1 MTIYEKWKKKHGLTG
16 SGASLSGASASGAS
30 LYEEWKKKHGLSESK
45 ASSSEASSS
54 LLDEYMMKKKAETVY
69 GEINEALS
77 AFETSAGNYAKNYQT
92 RLSNRK
98 AGDYVSDSGE
108 WLSEITEQKAQFDA
122 SAEQIKSLLG
132 KYGRYYGEDYVSSV
146 IGYLDGT
153 ADTQAQ
159 IIAAASK
166 DNDYWKQFSKE
177 QYESAYDS
185 LTYEKKYE
193 GKSYADV
200 QKAISALS
208 DGREKT
214 WLADNADSFMSSAD
228 AQAEI
233 DRLQKEN
240 TEKYGKYSS
249 HTADY
254 MNEFHSGP
262 ISLKTSAKNEE
273 LDRIRELEGIRDSA
287 KNREEL
293 SAYEKYLPEAYEY
306 ANRVSQGE
314 KEQLSPASDS
324 IFGVFGQSPNAPVK
338 KNTEGGASV
347 SETGDIAFTEEG
359 QRALNNTVDGLLSG
373 VSNSGF
379 MTDEENKMLRYLVYA
394 KGAKE
399 AGRYLTALERE
410 LNRRS
415 AEQMNQSVSDMVANG
430 NPAEKIFYSVAS
442 VGMNIVGGPLAFL
455 DNLEQYAKG
464 ERIDPNRPA
473 QALRQIGSGIR
484 AETAAGIEKATE
496 GTVFGT
502 KLFGQNAMSMLYNAL
517 MSSADS
523 VVGAYTLGNLYTV
536 SMGMGAAA
544 SEAEALYNKGASNSQ
559 IFSRS
564 LAAGLAEYITE
575 KVSVEN
581 LIKPKNATGALSA
594 AKEVLK
600 QAGIEATEEMASDL
614 LNLIADSAIMAG
626 NSDMEQAIKKYRS
639 GYTDEEGVYRKGVS
653 EAEAK
658 ELAWRDFFTDMLAD
672 GLSGAISGGLSG
684 SASTLAQM
692 SQNKQNRKNV
702 FSANERAV
710 LDGLYEKRLSEAER
724 DGSLS
729 KSDKRKLREELS
741 DGLKRGYIST
751 DEIESVLGG
760 ESYTAYKNSSEEENS
775 LKAKKKKLSEEIET
789 LLDKPNPTIRDS
801 ERLGEARKELSK
813 LSGRLQEAEA
823 KTAESK
829 RRLSDEVKQLTGN
842 DAYLKAS
849 YDERA
854 KRGEKFEADLSQY
867 DEKQRAVV
875 KKAIDSGF
883 LNNTRRTHEFVDVIA
898 KISADKGISFDFT
911 DNAKLKSSG
920 FSVEGRT
927 VNGYAAKNGITV
939 NMDSPKAWQS
949 TVGHEITHILE
960 DTGHYAELRK
970 ALFEYAESKGEYQ
983 SRLDAVTKL
992 YENVKGADI
1001 DSELTAELVG
1011 EYLFTDENFINNLSA
1026 KHRNVFQRI
1035 YDEIK
1040 YLCKAVTAGSR
1051 EARRL
1056 EKIKKA
1062 FDKAYRENGKLTDV
1076 RENGKDAVRYS
1087 LSYTTDN
1094 RPVAVIEENIL
1105 DGVPRSQW
1113 VNTVKKT
1120 ISDRFSNG
1128 IPVGGRL
1135 IKVNRLTRNEYTNS
1149 KYSKYIRDN
1158 EGEIYTD
1165 KFKSSNNIDDIVLA
1179 STNYINEDLK
1189 HQRKDN
1195 FKEFAR
1201 GDVLIRVGNKDYSA
1215 KVIVG
1220 FTANK
1225 EMVLYDVIDF
1235 VPTNLSIRKSS
1246 PYGQSLKTPIRSG
1259 ELSSDN
1265 SISQN
1270 ESVVNSKDM
1279 QKSEKN
1285 SLSWHEDYLP
1295 MEEGDIAPVGKNAV
1309 PARELKL
1316 RSDTEDI
1323 APVRSDLRQ
1332 SGGIDDDFPIAD
1344 KDKKKEGENGTAE
1357 EGGLYRSVSE
1367 RVQEKIKRL
1376 EAELEGN
1383 RRLKAQSE
1391 ADFDREIEELQA
1403 EYDGRKNKN
1412 TKEANRLLRRIERVR
1427 RLKDGALSDYEHSI
1441 SLLEAKIENANRPE
1455 YRRAEQRKAK
1465 AEERRNF
1472 ISGLLGDTTYWRDK
1486 KLGLSYKLNT
1496 LKRNLRDIVRG
1507 ADGKADIERADKIYD
1522 FLQGAYNHHE
1532 AEFKRESEKI
1542 KKPFFD
1548 MKINRYESEYI
1559 QMLGEFT
1566 YNPKTTL
1573 SRETVEAYYEKHK
1586 DKLDVKKVNK
1596 AIQAAR
1602 EVYEQLYHR
1611 INAVLREE
1619 GMKELG
1625 YIEGYFPHF
1634 NNTGQGLLGK
1644 LLNWK
1649 TTDNEIPTDI
1659 AGLTEQFKPKKSWQ
1673 SFDKHRTGD
1682 STEYNF
1688 LKGFDTYVH
1697 GALDWIYHIE
1707 DIQNRR
1713 ELENYIRYTHS
1724 EKGVREKVD
1733 AVRNDPELDADEVQE
1748 RIDAIYGEAENP
1760 LGNFLIDLRSGTNTL
1775 AGKKSTMDREME
1787 YATRRKIYSTVTNIN
1802 NRISANMIAG
1812 SISSAL
1818 TNLIPITQSWSQV
1831 SPVSTIVGLAE
1842 FVRNQVKSDGIAEKS
1857 DFLTNRYHEEQLLNR
1872 TGWDK
1877 VSSAFSLFQNTIDR
1891 ITGETIWRSKY
1902 HENLKAGMSESEAIK
1917 NADAFAE
1924 GVMAGRSRGNMP
1936 TAFNAKNPVAKLFTS
1951 FQLEVANQYAYM
1963 FKDMPQD
1970 IGKENLGKLTSGYI
1984 KMFVGA
1990 YIFNAMFS
1998 ALTGRDAAFDPIGIL
2013 EELLRELLGD
2023 DDEEEPDITGAAG
2036 NLIENVLENT
2046 PFVGGILGGGRVP
2059 ISSALPYELDY
2070 KALLEDIDGMSG
2082 DQNSQK
2088 YTKHFWSELL
2098 KPLTYVVSP
2107 MGGGQ
2112 LRKTV
2117 QGLSMF
2123 TGDKEVSG
2131 SYTDSGNLRFP
2142 VEPTAGNL
2150 LQAAL
2155 FGQYA
2160 SKNAR
2165 EYFDNGYTP
2174 LTPEQTEE
2182 YAALGLPISQY
2193 REIKK
2198 GISEARKTADK
2209 NGYSK
2214 YTDDS
2219 GAVYFYDKS
2228 TGTLYDSD
2236 YKKSD
2241 RSVLELERV
2250 TSSEQIADYIGG
2262 LSLTGEQK
2270 NILYGN
2276 AVSQSLTDEYGYEKY
2291 TGYTYGGDGSRVR
2304 GNYLFDRSTD
2314 TWYDSDY
2321 NEVSPEDIEEL
2332 REVSVPDISLYENYS
2347 GFEEFDFAQKNPEKY
2362 ALSQAVCED
2371 FTAYREI
2378 TDAISAIKADGG
2390 SRKEKVL
2397 SYINGLDLDYGQ
2409 KLMLFKSE
2417 YGSDTRFDYR
2427 ILEYLGEREELSY
2440 EQTLSILTALGLDKY
2455 RVRFTE

>member
-1 MTIYEKWKKKHGLTG
+1 MTDNDKKKKSFLEELARLEKERLKREKNRLDTFSKSNTDNYDIAPVTDSKKVDFFDSGALNDGYDFGDISRSILGSVGDFGLNVVKGIGGVGEGIADWGAYRAADIADRLGYEDWAYLQRLGAEESTIDRLLEPAQSNLDKNSFLGRTPQSVAQGLGQVSTVWATGNLLGAAGVGKTAADTVITGGNLLSSMG
-16 SGASLSGASASGAS
+16 SGESEAYAGGATEDEARTYGMISGAA
-30 LYEEWKKKHGLSESK
+30 
-45 ASSSEASSS
+45 
-54 LLDEYMMKKKAETVY
+54 DT
-69 GEINEALS
+69 
-77 AFETSAGNYAKNYQT
+77 
-92 RLSNRK
+92 
-98 AGDYVSDSGE
+98 
-108 WLSEITEQKAQFDA
+108 ITEMLFGGM
-122 SAEQIKSLLG
+122 G
-132 KYGRYYGEDYVSSV
+132 KGIHAVGYGKG
-146 IGYLDGT
+146 L
-153 ADTQAQ
+153 
-159 IIAAASK
+159 
-166 DNDYWKQFSKE
+166 
-177 QYESAYDS
+177 
-185 LTYEKKYE
+185 
-193 GKSYADV
+193 
-200 QKAISALS
+200 
-208 DGREKT
+208 
-214 WLADNADSFMSSAD
+214 SSAD
-228 AQAEI
+228 
-233 DRLQKEN
+233 
-240 TEKYGKYSS
+240 
-249 HTADY
+249 
-254 MNEFHSGP
+254 
-262 ISLKTSAKNEE
+262 
-273 LDRIRELEGIRDSA
+273 
-287 KNREEL
+287 
-293 SAYEKYLPEAYEY
+293 
-306 ANRVSQGE
+306 
-314 KEQLSPASDS
+314 
-324 IFGVFGQSPNAPVK
+324 
-338 KNTEGGASV
+338 
-347 SETGDIAFTEEG
+347 
-359 QRALNNTVDGLLSG
+359 
-373 VSNSGF
+373 
-379 MTDEENKMLRYLVYA
+379 
-394 KGAKE
+394 
-399 AGRYLTALERE
+399 
-410 LNRRS
+410 
-415 AEQMNQSVSDMVANG
+415 
-430 NPAEKIFYSVAS
+430 
-442 VGMNIVGGPLAFL
+442 
-455 DNLEQYAKG
+455 
-464 ERIDPNRPA
+464 
-473 QALRQIGSGIR
+473 
-484 AETAAGIEKATE
+484 
-496 GTVFGT
+496 
-502 KLFGQNAMSMLYNAL
+502 
-517 MSSADS
+517 
-523 VVGAYTLGNLYTV
+523 
-536 SMGMGAAA
+536 
-544 SEAEALYNKGASNSQ
+544 
-559 IFSRS
+559 
-564 LAAGLAEYITE
+564 
-575 KVSVEN
+575 
-581 LIKPKNATGALSA
+581 
-594 AKEVLK
+594 
-600 QAGIEATEEMASDL
+600 
-614 LNLIADSAIMAG
+614 
-626 NSDMEQAIKKYRS
+626 
-639 GYTDEEGVYRKGVS
+639 
-653 EAEAK
+653 
-658 ELAWRDFFTDMLAD
+658 DMLAKNVS
-672 GLSGAISGGLSG
+672 GKLKNQIVKNLTEFGIKAGAEGFEEVLAGIMQAAGKKATYMSEEKLSDILKDENLLEQFIVGSVTSGIAQSG
-684 SASTLAQM
+684 IVPGMKQGSLIEANKTGRDFITGY
-692 SQNKQNRKNV
+692 SQNEQKVIDKVLKDRIAERKN
-702 FSANERAV
+702 A
-710 LDGLYEKRLSEAER
+710 GEKLQGR
-724 DGSLS
+724 DKTKIYDEVIRDLEYGRI
-729 KSDKRKLREELS
+729 DV
-741 DGLKRGYIST
+741 
-751 DEIESVLGG
+751 DEIESILGG
-760 ESYTAYKNSSEEENS
+760 ESYNVYKQSADEETA
-775 LKAKKKKLSEEIET
+775 LKSKKKALSDEIET
-789 LLDKPNPTIRDS
+789 ILDRENPTLRDS
-801 ERLGEARKELSK
+801 ERLGAARKELSK
-813 LSGRLQEAEA
+813 LSGRLKEAEA

-842 DAYLKAS
+842 DVYLKAS

-867 DEKQRAVV
+867 DEKQREVV

-883 LNNTRRTHEFVDVIA
+883 LNNTGRTHEFVDVIA

-920 FSVEGRT
+920 FSVEGKT
-927 VNGYAAKNGITV
+927 VNGYATKDGVTV

-949 TVGHEITHILE
+949 TVGREITHILE
-960 DTGHYAELRK
+960 GTGHYAELRK

-1076 RENGKDAVRYS
+1076 RENGKDVKYS
-1087 LSYTTDN
+1087 INPEFAEQYDRWDKKTLKSFTIGTTSDVLQSLGIKDSDIKWDGSKIIKIQSDHPAMTDN
-1094 RPVAVIEENIL
+1094 VIKQVPNIL
-1105 DGVPRSQW
+1105 ENPVLVMKSKTVDGRLTLFGEVYDE
-1113 VNTVKKT
+1113 N
-1120 ISDRFSNG
+1120 N
-1128 IPVGGRL
+1128 IPVLAVLELNPTNRGGKTLDL
-1135 IKVNRLTRNEYTNS
+1135 IKVASAYGKDVALQNFINTS
-1149 KYSKYIRDN
+1149 
-1158 EGEIYTD
+1158 EIVYTD
-1165 KFKSSNNIDDIVLA
+1165 KKRIEKWLKLNRLNLPLANQIDSNNIV
-1179 STNYINEDLK
+1179 
-1189 HQRKDN
+1189 
-1195 FKEFAR
+1195 
-1201 GDVLIRVGNKDYSA
+1201 
-1215 KVIVG
+1215 
-1220 FTANK
+1220 
-1225 EMVLYDVIDF
+1225 
-1235 VPTNLSIRKSS
+1235 
-1246 PYGQSLKTPIRSG
+1246 
-1259 ELSSDN
+1259 
-1265 SISQN
+1265 SQKN
-1270 ESVVNSKDM
+1270 TTVNSKDM

-1316 RSDTEDI
+1316 RPDTDDIAPVRKDIAPAGEDI
-1323 APVRSDLRQ
+1323 APVRSDLKR
-1332 SGGIDDDFPIAD
+1332 SSGIDDDFPIAD
-1344 KDKKKEGENGTAE
+1344 KDKKKAQENGTAG
-1357 EGGLYRSVSE
+1357 EGGLYHSVSE

-1441 SLLEAKIENANRPE
+1441 SLLEAKIENANQPE
-1455 YRRAEQRKAK
+1455 YRRTEQRKAK
-1465 AEERRNF
+1465 AAERQDF
-1472 ISGLLGDTTYWRDK
+1472 ISKLLGDTTYWRDK

-1532 AEFKRESEKI
+1532 AELKRESEKI

-1548 MKINRYESEYI
+1548 MKINPYESVYI

-1586 DKLDVKKVNK
+1586 NKLDVKKVNK

-1688 LKGFDTYVH
+1688 LKGFDAYVH

-1748 RIDAIYGEAENP
+1748 RLDSIYGEAENP
-1760 LGNFLIDLRSGTNTL
+1760 LGNFLIDLRIGTNTL

-1787 YATRRKIYSTVTNIN
+1787 YATRRKIYSTMTNIN

-1857 DFLTNRYHEEQLLNR
+1857 VYLTNRYHEEQLLNR